1 MYRVRPSISAAIVIL
16 AVLASACSADGS
28 TSTASIPR
36 SLSAGPTVGPPL
48 PSPAGACV
56 GRVFGSM
63 TEPQRVGQLFAL
75 GLADDRLGPAES
87 AAIRDDHVGSVWFT
101 QTTEAGATEV
111 GDVAAAVQALAT
123 RANTAKVRFYV
134 AANQE
139 GGQIQALRGPGF
151 STIPTATEQGTLPAS
166 ALRAD
171 AQTWG
176 IELRD
181 AGVNLDFAPVMDV
194 VPTTMVSRNQPIGVL
209 DREFGSTPSVV
220 AAHGVAFIRGMEA
233 AGVQTTAKHF
243 PGLGRV
249 IGNTDTSAGVVDN
262 TTTPDDPFLS
272 PFGAAI
278 RAGVPFVMVA
288 LASYPRIDSTHLAAF
303 SPTVMRLLREQE
315 GFDGVIVSDD
325 LGAAA
330 AVASLSPATR
340 AIGFLEAGGDMI
352 VSKDVAPTRAMVSA
366 VLAKAADDATLSTL
380 VDAAVRRILVAKSH
394 AGLLPCGG

>member
-1 MYRVRPSISAAIVIL
+1 
-16 AVLASACSADGS
+16 
-28 TSTASIPR
+28 
-36 SLSAGPTVGPPL
+36 
-48 PSPAGACV
+48 
-56 GRVFGSM
+56 M
-63 TEPQRVGQLFAL
+63 TEPQRVGQLFAM
-75 GLADDRLGPAES
+75 GLANDRLGPAES

-101 QTTEAGATEV
+101 QTTEAGSTPV
-111 GDVAAAVQALAT
+111 KDVADSVQALAT
-123 RANTAKVRFYV
+123 RANTGKVRFYV

-151 STIPTATEQGTLPAS
+151 STIPSATEQGTLPPS
-166 ALRAD
+166 TLRVD

-176 IELRD
+176 SELRD

-194 VPTTMVSRNQPIGVL
+194 VPTAMVSRNQPIGVL
-209 DREFGSTPSVV
+209 QREFGSTPSAV
-220 AAHGVAFIRGMEA
+220 AAHGVAFIQGMQA

-249 IGNTDTSAGVVDN
+249 IGNTDTSAGVVDD

-272 PFGAAI
+272 PFGAVI

-288 LASYPRIDSTHLAAF
+288 LASYPRIDPNHLAVF
-303 SPTVMRLLREQE
+303 SPIVMRILRDQE

-325 LGAAA
+325 LGAATA
-330 AVASLSPATR
+330 IASVLPARR

-366 VLAKAADDATLSTL
+366 VLSRAGDDPTFSAL
-380 VDAAVRRILVAKSH
+380 VDAAVHRILVAKSD
-394 AGLLPCGG
+394 AGLLPCGT